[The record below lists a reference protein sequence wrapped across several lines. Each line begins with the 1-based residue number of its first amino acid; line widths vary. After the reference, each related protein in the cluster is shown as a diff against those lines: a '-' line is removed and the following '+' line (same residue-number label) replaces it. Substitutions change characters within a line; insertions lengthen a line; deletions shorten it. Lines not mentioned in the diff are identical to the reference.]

1 MKHMTNKHLKRRL
14 TAALAVC
21 CMTVS
26 SVIPTGAMLTASAA
40 YSTGTYTVS
49 GQSANIRQNPGET
62 VIGYVKNGTAFSV
75 SKIDG
80 DWGYSASIPAT
91 SGKTIAGWISLN
103 NCTQTSVSQTTTGF
117 AVGSKVEITNTDAVN
132 FRSGVGTSYALLGT
146 IPRGTVLTISEVSGD
161 WLRVTYGGQTG
172 WFKSSYCKAYTEPAP
187 APNTTVAAVGDKI
200 EVVNTDQVNFRSGAG
215 TGYALI
221 GTIPRNAL
229 LTVEEVSGTWFRVTF
244 DGKTGWISSS
254 YAKKYTAPQPS
265 ENTNTVAA
273 VGDKVEITNTDAVNY
288 RTGAGTGYSLIGTIP
303 RGTVLTILEISG
315 NWFRV
320 EYNHKS
326 GWFNAGYCKKYVD
339 NSAETPALAAVGEK
353 VKVNAPSAVNM
364 RSGAGTGFALLGTIP
379 AGTILTVKEVTDGW
393 YRVTYDGKD
402 GWFTSRYGEKYT
414 ETTTPI
420 TPPTEQTQPSGTI
433 TAGNQVKI
441 TAAVAVNMRSGAGT
455 SYTVVGTIP
464 KGKIVTVTEASNGW
478 FRTEYNGKTGWFVG
492 QYCEK
497 YADAPAD
504 TPVTPDP
511 PAATP
516 AFKADDQVKVTA
528 ADAVNLRSGS
538 GTSFDVIDIIPNGAV
553 LTVAE
558 VSGDWLRVAY
568 NGRIGWISSRYCI
581 KQNTEANESVTPGGK
596 LTVNA
601 AVSVTLRQSATPASA
616 AIGWI
621 KGGTVLSF
629 TEKSNNWY
637 KVNYNGK
644 TGWISG
650 TYVKE
655 S

>member
-1 MKHMTNKHLKRRL
+1 MKHMTNEHLKRRL

-26 SVIPTGAMLTASAA
+26 SVIPTGAMLTANAA

-49 GQSANIRQNPGET
+49 GQSANIRKNPGED
-62 VIGYVKNGTAFSV
+62 ILGYAANGAAFSV
-75 SKIDG
+75 TKIDG
-80 DWGYSASIPAT
+80 DWGYSASIPA
-91 SGKTIAGWISLN
+91 SGGKTIAGWIYLD
-103 NCTQTSVSQTTTGF
+103 NCTQTSVSARTTGF

-132 FRSGVGTSYALLGT
+132 FRSGAGTSYTQLGT

-161 WLRVTYGGQTG
+161 WLRVTYNGQTG
-172 WFKSSYCKAYTEPAP
+172 WFKSSYCKTYTEPAP
-187 APNTTVAAVGDKI
+187 APTAVAEVGDQI

-215 TGYALI
+215 TGYALL

-229 LTVEEVSGTWFRVTF
+229 LTVEEVSGSWFRVTF
-244 DGKTGWISSS
+244 DGRTGWISSN

-273 VGDKVEITNTDAVNY
+273 VGDKVEITNTDAVNF

-303 RGTVLTILEISG
+303 RGTILSILEISG

-320 EYNHKS
+320 EYNYKS
-326 GWFNAGYCKKYVD
+326 GWFNAGYCKKYVETQT
-339 NSAETPALAAVGEK
+339 ETPALAAVGEK

-364 RSGAGTGFALLGTIP
+364 RSGAGTGYALLGTIP
-379 AGTILTVKEVTDGW
+379 AGTILTVKEVADGW
-393 YRVTYDGKD
+393 YRITYDGQD

-414 ETTTPI
+414 ETA

-433 TAGNQVKI
+433 TAGDQVKI
-441 TAAVAVNMRSGAGT
+441 TATIAVNMRSGAAT
-455 SYTVVGTIP
+455 SYSVVGTIP

-478 FRTEYNGKTGWFVG
+478 FRAEYNGKTGWFVG
-492 QYCEK
+492 RYCEK

-511 PAATP
+511 PASTP

-568 NGRIGWISSRYCI
+568 EGRVGWISSRYCI
-581 KQNTEANESVTPGGK
+581 KYSNEVNEAVTAGGK

-629 TEKSNNWY
+629 TEKSNGWY
-637 KVNYNGK
+637 KVIYNGK